1 MFKRSG
7 LMMSGVIIAA
17 CLPNLLLAEE
27 IKVNN
32 ASTTKTTEAS
42 VVTQEEVEVVGTQER
57 AYSVKEMGTA
67 SKFNLSSMDTP
78 QSVSAITSTQ
88 IKEFG
93 LFSLNSALSSAAG
106 INVEQVETGRTYF
119 TSRGFEINNFQ
130 VDGLGV
136 LARGTKRGEFD
147 TAIYERIEIVRG
159 ANGLMS
165 GAGNPSATVNLI
177 RKRPTQEFQ
186 GEITSTYGSWN
197 NKRIEIDVSGSLSE
211 RVRARAVLAKQDK
224 ESYLDW
230 YELDKTIAYGVIEID
245 LWEGSLLTLLHS
257 SEDVKADSPLWGALT
272 LFNTDGSENEY
283 DVSTSSSNDWAFWDS
298 KIDRSYIEFKQDFA
312 NDWSLTAA
320 YTYVDM
326 EDDSELFY
334 VYSNHLATTPPND
347 TLLIGY
353 ASAYTKDEYHN
364 VFDIYVNGPFSLAG
378 KEHELVIGANRTK
391 VKYDNLSLYDNLTGN
406 GFPVVGNLYTWD
418 GSSTRPTFTD
428 NPLNGPRGGEVKD
441 VQESIYAAVRA
452 EISDNLHI
460 TAGARASD
468 WESKGGDY
476 GISKEK
482 SETGVVTPYFGVVY
496 NITEN
501 LMTYASYTEI
511 FTPQSELDKNGSSLN
526 PIDGESTE
534 LGLKTS
540 LFNDN
545 LVLSLAVF
553 KIDQNNLAQ
562 PVPETLDVYREADG
576 ISSKGY
582 ELEAIGQ
589 IEENWSI
596 SASFTN
602 LTIDTGERDKNVA
615 NYTPNQTFK
624 LATSYRLPQ
633 LEKLKL
639 GANVRWQ
646 ANISRDQG
654 DTIQATDIET
664 KQDAYAL
671 FNVMASYEFNDD
683 LSAQLNVN
691 NITNEKYLTSLYW
704 AQGYYGAPRSY
715 QLSVSYKL

>member
-1 MFKRSG
+1 
-7 LMMSGVIIAA
+7 MMSGVIIAA
-17 CLPNLLLAEE
+17 CLPNLLLAEV

-32 ASTTKTTEAS
+32 ANTTETN
-42 VVTQEEVEVVGTQER
+42 VVTQEEIEVVGTQER
-57 AYSVKEMGTA
+57 AYSVNQMGTA

-93 LFSLNSALSSAAG
+93 LFSLNSALSNAAG

-147 TAIYERIEIVRG
+147 TAIYERIEVVRG

-197 NKRIEIDVSGSLSE
+197 NKRIEIDVSGSLDE

-230 YELDKTIAYGVIEID
+230 YELDKTIGYGVIEID

-257 SEDVKADSPLWGALT
+257 SENVKADSPLWGALT

-283 DVSTSSSNDWAFWDS
+283 DVSTSSSNDWAYWDS
-298 KIDRSYIEFKQDFA
+298 KINRSYIELKQDFG

-326 EDDSELFY
+326 KDDSELFY
-334 VYSNHLATTPPND
+334 VYSHHLVTTPAND

-391 VKYDNLSLYDNLTGN
+391 VKYDNESLYDYTTGN
-406 GFPVVGNLYTWD
+406 GFPLVGNLYSWN
-418 GSSTRPTFTD
+418 GSTPKPTFTD
-428 NPLNGPRGGEVKD
+428 DPSNLPNGGQVKD
-441 VQESIYAAVRA
+441 VQESFYAAVRA
-452 EISDNLHI
+452 EISDDLHI
-460 TAGARASD
+460 TAGARISD

-476 GISKEK
+476 GASKER
-482 SETGVVTPYFGVVY
+482 SETGVVTPYLGAVY
-496 NITEN
+496 NVTEH
-501 LMTYASYTEI
+501 LMAYASYTEI
-511 FTPQSELDKNGSSLN
+511 FTPQSEVDANGSSLD

-534 LGLKTS
+534 LGLKTN

-545 LVLSLAVF
+545 LVLSIAVF

-562 PVPETLDVYREADG
+562 PVPGALDVFREADG

-582 ELEAIGQ
+582 ELEAVGQ
-589 IEENWSI
+589 IEDNWSI
-596 SASFTN
+596 STSFTN
-602 LTIDTGERDKNVA
+602 LTIDAGKRDKNVE

-624 LATSYRLPQ
+624 LATSYLVPQ

-654 DTIQATDIET
+654 DTIDWTDPANPVTIATDIES

-671 FNVMASYEFNDD
+671 FNIMASYEFNDN
-683 LSAQLNVN
+683 LNTQLNVN
-691 NITNEKYLTSLYW
+691 NVTNEKYLTSLYW
-704 AQGYYGAPRSY
+704 PQGYYGTPRSY
-715 QLSVSYKL
+715 QLSVNYKL